1 MKLTSRQLKAKI
13 DKVVKKYNNDSS
25 MLVSILQDSQTEI
38 GYLPKEA
45 LIDLHIILDV
55 PLSQVYSVATF
66 FKAFSLIPRGRHQI
80 SVCTGTACHVRGSE
94 SILET
99 FERELNIKAG
109 ESDKELEFT
118 LETVNCVGA
127 CALGPIVIIDGKYH
141 GEMRN
146 ESVKPLIDEY
156 RKVQETQKGTS
167 N

>member
-13 DKVVKKYNNDSS
+13 DKIVKKYNNDSS

-109 ESDKELEFT
+109 ESDKELDFT

-156 RKVQETQKGTS
+156 RKIQETQKGTS

>member
-1 MKLTSRQLKAKI
+1 MKLTSRQLRAKI
-13 DKVVKKYNNDSS
+13 DKIVKKYNNDSS
-25 MLVSILQDSQTEI
+25 MLVSILQDTQTEI

-45 LIDLHIILDV
+45 LIDLHINLDV

-109 ESDKELEFT
+109 ESDKELDFT

-156 RKVQETQKGTS
+156 RKIQEKQKGT
-167 N
+167 

>member
-1 MKLTSRQLKAKI
+1 MKLTSRQLRAKI
-13 DKVVKKYNNDSS
+13 DKIVKKYNYESS
-25 MLVSILQDSQTEI
+25 MLVSILQDTQTEI

-109 ESDKELEFT
+109 ESDKELDFT

-156 RKVQETQKGTS
+156 RKIQETQKGTS

>member
-13 DKVVKKYNNDSS
+13 DKIVKKYNNDSS
-25 MLVSILQDSQTEI
+25 MLVSILQDTQTEI

-109 ESDKELEFT
+109 ESDKELDFT

>member
-13 DKVVKKYNNDSS
+13 DKIVKKYNNDSS
-25 MLVSILQDSQTEI
+25 MLVSILQDTQTEI

-109 ESDKELEFT
+109 ESDKELDFT

-156 RKVQETQKGTS
+156 RKIQETQKGT
-167 N
+167 

>member
-80 SVCTGTACHVRGSE
+80 SVCTGTACHVRSSE

-109 ESDKELEFT
+109 ESDKELDFT